1 MGLDG
6 VELVMAI
13 EAGFG
18 VTIPNEAAERLATPR
33 DVVAYLEG
41 ALPAGGHGVC
51 LSQRAF
57 YRLRDRCAHHLRLS
71 ARAWRPDTPLDQVI
85 DAEARRGAWEAI
97 GADLGAERW
106 PAPRSGNWVGR
117 SFHGDRPTTVGEAAR
132 YAATWY
138 PRAVKGTDDGWTRAE
153 IERAVVALIAAE
165 VDVDMRRHTLDSQF
179 VRDMGID

>member
-6 VELVMAI
+6 VELIMAI

-18 VTIPNEAAERLATPR
+18 VVIPNDAAERLATPR
-33 DVVAYLEG
+33 DVVTYLEL
-41 ALPAGGHGVC
+41 ALPVGGPGPC

-57 YRLRDRCAHHLRLS
+57 YRLRDRCSHHLRVSPRVLH
-71 ARAWRPDTPLDQVI
+71 PKTPLDEVV
-85 DAEARRGAWEAI
+85 DGEARRGAWDAI

-106 PAPRSGNWVGR
+106 PPPRSASWVGR
-117 SFHGDRPTTVGEAAR
+117 YFRSGRPGTVGEAAR

-138 PRAVKGTDDGWTRAE
+138 PRAVKGADEGWTRAE
-153 IERAVVALIAAE
+153 IERAVVALIQVE
-165 VDVDMRRHTLDSQF
+165 IGVDMRRHTLDSQF